1 MLCLM
6 AVDTPEEE
14 AFITKLYSEYEQMM
28 YKIAF
33 NVLKNKY
40 DAEDTVHE
48 AFLNIIRQDQL
59 ANLNKLQRS
68 RLKAYLIITVKNT
81 AYKCYNSRRSRIAEN
96 IEDLYSLKGG
106 ASAEEELFSEYEAEN
121 LHKALNKLLP
131 NDYDLLFL
139 SAVMGYSIP
148 RMAERLEISENAL
161 RQRMFRARQRLK
173 KLMNE
178 EETVN
183 DRR

>member
-1 MLCLM
+1 MLYLM
-6 AVDTPEEE
+6 AVETPEEE

-28 YKIAF
+28 YKVAF
-33 NVLKNKY
+33 NILNNKY

-48 AFLNIIRQDQL
+48 AFLNIIRQDHL
-59 ANLNKLQRS
+59 ANLKKLQKS
-68 RLKAYLIITVKNT
+68 RLKAYLIITVKNA

-106 ASAEEELFSEYEAEN
+106 ASAEEELFSGYEAEN

-139 SAVMGYSIP
+139 SAVMGYSISQ
-148 RMAERLEISENAL
+148 MAERLEISENTL

-173 KLMNE
+173 KIINE